1 LRSRTPLFGSNPGY
15 LERDLSKIGGGRKRK
30 ASGRGIPGGNAYG
43 GGGPEEAAAFI
54 AATAAELSQI
64 AQRHGLHMLGHLL
77 DMAQLEADDWLRN
90 KRRLS

>member
-1 LRSRTPLFGSNPGY
+1 
-15 LERDLSKIGGGRKRK
+15 LERDLSKIERGRKRK
-30 ASGRGIPGGNAYG
+30 ASGRGIPGANVYG
-43 GGGPEEAAAFI
+43 GGGPEEAAVFI
-54 AATAAELSQI
+54 AATAAELSKI